1 MEEITITKVNES
13 NFRITADT
21 GTLQEI
27 KEYFTFAVPG
37 AKYSPKFKMRI
48 WDGKISLL
56 NLNTR
61 TMYMGLISKLLDFCT
76 DRGYKPILSPDM
88 FFKNKVDAKE
98 VIEFVNTLNIH
109 SDGNPIKIRD
119 YQYAAI
125 YAGILNK
132 RRTLLSPTASGKSL
146 IIYCIIQWILKKD
159 KGSVL
164 LLVPTVGLVGQMES
178 DFLDYSN
185 GTFTVQT
192 ISDGASKI
200 VSNSVVVSTWQSV
213 FKQTG
218 KWFNQF
224 DGIIVDEVHTA
235 QANSIRGI
243 MESAT
248 DVHYRI
254 GLTGTLSGS
263 KTHELVISGLFG
275 KISQI
280 TTTAK
285 LIEDGHTADIDIRC
299 LVLEYQDKEEQKLI
313 KGADYPGE
321 VAYLCTSEKRNN
333 LIAKIAVKSTGNT
346 LVLYNNIIHGDL
358 LYVAINDL
366 LPEGSLRKVFLI
378 NGSVSGDDRNNIR
391 AIVEKEGL
399 NAVELY
405 FGDQSII
412 LKHSDNVLLVS
423 GDVKIAEKIT
433 EDDDIDTTFLLNNGI
448 NIPLIQQL

>member
-27 KEYFTFAVPG
+27 KEYFTFDVPG

-313 KGADYPGE
+313 KGADYPSE
-321 VAYLCTSEKRNN
+321 VAYLCTSEKRTH
-333 LIAKIAVKSTGNT
+333 LIAKIVVKSTGNT
-346 LVLYNNIIHGDL
+346 LVLYNNIIHGE
-358 LYVAINDL
+358 I
-366 LPEGSLRKVFLI
+366 G
-378 NGSVSGDDRNNIR
+378 R
-391 AIVEKEGL
+391 ASCRERV
-399 NAVELY
+399 
-405 FGDQSII
+405 
-412 LKHSDNVLLVS
+412 
-423 GDVKIAEKIT
+423 
-433 EDDDIDTTFLLNNGI
+433 
-448 NIPLIQQL
+448 